1 MLFPAFIKRQCTISS
16 VMTAERLYLIF
27 KFTQPRRR
35 MLKMQRVF
43 YCRVYF
49 GDIDLYNIYTNI
61 KNWLDGTTEDYI
73 LEMLEDTPI
82 KFKPIFTIH
91 PRVKLDFNVDEA
103 EVISYISACVSEKL
117 LLSQEQ

>member
-16 VMTAERLYLIF
+16 VMTAERLYLVF

-49 GDIDLYNIYTNI
+49 GDIELHNIYINI
-61 KNWLDGTTEDYI
+61 KNWLDETTEDYI
-73 LEMLEDTPI
+73 LEMLEDTPT

-91 PRVKLDFNVDEA
+91 PRVKLDFNVDEL
-103 EVISYISACVSEKL
+103 EVISYISSYNSEIPL
-117 LLSQEQ
+117 

>member
-16 VMTAERLYLIF
+16 VMTAEKLYLVF
-27 KFTQPRRR
+27 KFTQPRRK

-49 GDIDLYNIYTNI
+49 GDIDVCNIYINI
-61 KNWLDGTTEDYI
+61 KRWLDEATDDYI
-73 LEMLEDTPI
+73 LEMLEDTPT

-91 PRVKLDFNVDEA
+91 PRIKLDFNVDES
-103 EVISYISACVSEKL
+103 EVISYISACASEI
-117 LLSQEQ
+117 SS